1 MISNR
6 SKSNKPL
13 PRKQRIENRGYHYS
27 RSDEDVKNA
36 EVTLMDI
43 DSAIMFYFNDVIM
56 LVREHEI

>member
-43 DSAIMFYFNDVIM
+43 DSATNAQ
-56 LVREHEI
+56 